1 MRMPNGDLQI
11 DFRDPDVA
19 DTVRSKFAGPRIMFA
34 DRLLGLSRARKSV
47 YRRCWQCTTFLDCW

>member
-1 MRMPNGDLQI
+1 MPNGDLQI

-19 DTVRSKFAGPRIMFA
+19 DTVRPSSLAPRSIMFA

-47 YRRCWQCTTFLDCW
+47 HRRCWQCTTFLDCW